1 MSDRSQLERSPE
13 AAQLTQTQ
21 AQGATTLPDNHQQ
34 QRAEQRKALAAL
46 RQGHATSGLCAA
58 FSAPLPGREA
68 CAPLT
73 AKQREGIFGEVPAK
87 AKHFNAVARALCT
100 SEPQSGCDAQG
111 NSWELT
117 LKKATLEERLQLA
130 FLGKRVKLAYHPLV
144 MERALDLL
152 FSPLGITK
160 EQHAATREVLKLL
173 TPRRLL
179 ALGQAEERKF
189 FAQMALED
197 RSAWRDP
204 RAAGLSCLDGP
215 LPARPNAAYCKQSI
229 QCWSERASHLN
240 EYGRLLVGE
249 IIKPF
254 QLCLPSALGE
264 YVARVNPMLE
274 LSSEQLYQAL
284 VELAQELSP
293 DYAAVEMLAGQTLKA
308 NGQSAKEYLQ
318 TLVIAP
324 KSKKRSNK
332 PTSAKTRK
340 ATARKSKQP
349 STSLE
354 QLLAA
359 TEVAQPQSAAP
370 SASIVDPADAPAD
383 APSEAMDAPAD
394 APSEALDDP
403 ADAPS
408 AAMDD
413 LADAPSEAL
422 DDPADAP
429 SEALDDPD
437 DAPSAALDDQANAPS
452 EASDDLADAPSVA
465 RDDPA
470 DAPSEALDDPAD
482 VPSAA
487 RDDSA
492 DAPSAALGDP
502 ADAPSVAPYEAD
514 SDVPV
519 FIPFDDDA
527 PAAPREAEA
536 ADPGAVS
543 AEVEAPATGD
553 ASEELPMVSQLE
565 AMADWGVPAAPTNP
579 LGLAAPAVTQALSE
593 GVVPASGQVPALGR
607 LSKALP
613 QAIGSLVPNNLNLDL
628 TQPHL
633 GSAVPH
639 LSLKSAQPQPKLKA
653 NPKSYLRLR
662 KGRW

>member
-1 MSDRSQLERSPE
+1 MNCNDQAINRNDPSLSSPCWDPSRPSPTESALTEAAMSDRSQLERSPE
-13 AAQLTQTQ
+13 AAPLTHSPV
-21 AQGATTLPDNHQQ
+21 QGNTTLPDNHQQ

-87 AKHFNAVARALCT
+87 AKHCNAVARALCT

-130 FLGKRVKLAYHPLV
+130 FLGKRVKLAYRPLV

-179 ALGQAEERKF
+179 ALGQEEERKF

-204 RAAGLSCLDGP
+204 RAAGLSCLDGS
-215 LPARPNAAYCKQSI
+215 LPARPNAAYCKQSV

-293 DYAAVEMLAGQTLKA
+293 DYAAVEMLVGQTLKS

-318 TLVIAP
+318 TLVIVP
-324 KSKKRSNK
+324 KSKKRSSK
-332 PTSAKTRK
+332 RTSAKARK
-340 ATARKSKQP
+340 ATARKPKQP

-359 TEVAQPQSAAP
+359 TEATQPQSAAP
-370 SASIVDPADAPAD
+370 SASVVDPADAP
-383 APSEAMDAPAD
+383 
-394 APSEALDDP
+394 
-403 ADAPS
+403 
-408 AAMDD
+408 
-413 LADAPSEAL
+413 ADAPSEAL

-429 SEALDDPD
+429 SEALDDPAD
-437 DAPSAALDDQANAPS
+437 APSEAMDDPADAPSEAMDDPADAPSEAMDDLADAPSAALDDPADAPS
-452 EASDDLADAPSVA
+452 EAM
-465 RDDPA
+465 DDPA

-482 VPSAA
+482 ATS
-487 RDDSA
+487 
-492 DAPSAALGDP
+492 
-502 ADAPSVAPYEAD
+502 EAD
-514 SDVPV
+514 LDVPV
-519 FIPFDDDA
+519 FIPFDEE

-536 ADPGAVS
+536 AGPGDVS

-565 AMADWGVPAAPTNP
+565 AMADWSAPAAAPTNP
-579 LGLAAPAVTQALSE
+579 LGLAAPAVPQALSE

-607 LSKALP
+607 ISKSLP
-613 QAIGSLVPNNLNLDL
+613 QALGSLVPNNLNLDL

-633 GSAVPH
+633 GCAVPH

>member
-1 MSDRSQLERSPE
+1 MNCNDQAINRNDPSLSSPCRDASRPSPTESALTEAVMSNRSQLERSPE
-13 AAQLTQTQ
+13 AAPLTQTQ
-21 AQGATTLPDNHQQ
+21 VQGVTTLTDNPQQ

-130 FLGKRVKLAYHPLV
+130 FLGKRVKLAYRPLV

-204 RAAGLSCLDGP
+204 RAAGLSCLDGS
-215 LPARPNAAYCKQSI
+215 LPARPNAAYCKQSV

-318 TLVIAP
+318 TLVIVP
-324 KSKKRSNK
+324 KSKKRSSK
-332 PTSAKTRK
+332 RTSAKTRK
-340 ATARKSKQP
+340 ASARKPKQP

-359 TEVAQPQSAAP
+359 TEAAQPQSAAP
-370 SASIVDPADAPAD
+370 SASVVDPADAPAD
-383 APSEAMDAPAD
+383 APSEAM
-394 APSEALDDP
+394 DDP

-429 SEALDDPD
+429 S
-437 DAPSAALDDQANAPS
+437 AAM
-452 EASDDLADAPSVA
+452 
-465 RDDPA
+465 DDPA
-470 DAPSEALDDPAD
+470 DATSEADL
-482 VPSAA
+482 
-487 RDDSA
+487 
-492 DAPSAALGDP
+492 
-502 ADAPSVAPYEAD
+502 
-514 SDVPV
+514 DVPV
-519 FIPFDDDA
+519 FIPFDEE

-536 ADPGAVS
+536 AGPGDVS
-543 AEVEAPATGD
+543 AEVEFPATGD

-565 AMADWGVPAAPTNP
+565 AMADWSAPAAAPTNP
-579 LGLAAPAVTQALSE
+579 LGFAAPAVPQALSE
-593 GVVPASGQVPALGR
+593 GVVPATGQVPALGR

-613 QAIGSLVPNNLNLDL
+613 QALGSLVPNNLNLDL

-633 GSAVPH
+633 GCAVPH
-639 LSLKSAQPQPKLKA
+639 LSLKSAQPQPQPKLKA

>member
-1 MSDRSQLERSPE
+1 
-13 AAQLTQTQ
+13 
-21 AQGATTLPDNHQQ
+21 
-34 QRAEQRKALAAL
+34 
-46 RQGHATSGLCAA
+46 
-58 FSAPLPGREA
+58 
-68 CAPLT
+68 
-73 AKQREGIFGEVPAK
+73 
-87 AKHFNAVARALCT
+87 
-100 SEPQSGCDAQG
+100 
-111 NSWELT
+111 
-117 LKKATLEERLQLA
+117 
-130 FLGKRVKLAYHPLV
+130 

-179 ALGQAEERKF
+179 ALGQEEERKF
-189 FAQMALED
+189 FAQMALEE

-204 RAAGLSCLDGP
+204 RAAGLSCLDGS
-215 LPARPNAAYCKQSI
+215 LPARPNAAYCKQSV

-284 VELAQELSP
+284 GELAQELSP
-293 DYAAVEMLAGQTLKA
+293 DYAALEMLAGQTLKA

-318 TLVIAP
+318 TLVIVP
-324 KSKKRSNK
+324 KSKKRSIK
-332 PTSAKTRK
+332 RTSAKTRK
-340 ATARKSKQP
+340 ATARKPKQP

-359 TEVAQPQSAAP
+359 TEAAQPQSAAP
-370 SASIVDPADAPAD
+370 SASVVAPADAPAD
-383 APSEAMDAPAD
+383 APSEAMDDQAD
-394 APSEALDDP
+394 APSEAWDDP

-408 AAMDD
+408 AALDESADAPSEAMDD
-413 LADAPSEAL
+413 LADAPSAAL
-422 DDPADAP
+422 DDPADAT
-429 SEALDDPD
+429 SEA
-437 DAPSAALDDQANAPS
+437 
-452 EASDDLADAPSVA
+452 DL
-465 RDDPA
+465 
-470 DAPSEALDDPAD
+470 
-482 VPSAA
+482 
-487 RDDSA
+487 
-492 DAPSAALGDP
+492 
-502 ADAPSVAPYEAD
+502 
-514 SDVPV
+514 DVPV
-519 FIPFDDDA
+519 FIPFDEE

-536 ADPGAVS
+536 AGPGDVS
-543 AEVEAPATGD
+543 AEVEVPATGD

-565 AMADWGVPAAPTNP
+565 AMADWSAPASAPTNP
-579 LGLAAPAVTQALSE
+579 LGFAAPAVPQALSE
-593 GVVPASGQVPALGR
+593 GVVPATGQVPALGR

-613 QAIGSLVPNNLNLDL
+613 QALGSLVPNNLNLDL

-633 GSAVPH
+633 GCAVPH

>member
-1 MSDRSQLERSPE
+1 MSNRSQLERSPE
-13 AAQLTQTQ
+13 AAPLTQTQ
-21 AQGATTLPDNHQQ
+21 VQGVTTLTDNPQQ

-130 FLGKRVKLAYHPLV
+130 FLGKRVKLAYRPLV

-204 RAAGLSCLDGP
+204 RAAGLSCLDGS
-215 LPARPNAAYCKQSI
+215 LPARPNAAYCKQSV

-318 TLVIAP
+318 TLVIVP
-324 KSKKRSNK
+324 KSKKRSSK
-332 PTSAKTRK
+332 RTSAKTRK
-340 ATARKSKQP
+340 ASARKPKQP

-359 TEVAQPQSAAP
+359 TEAAQPQSAAP
-370 SASIVDPADAPAD
+370 SASVVDPADAPAD
-383 APSEAMDAPAD
+383 APSEAM
-394 APSEALDDP
+394 DDP

-429 SEALDDPD
+429 S
-437 DAPSAALDDQANAPS
+437 AAM
-452 EASDDLADAPSVA
+452 
-465 RDDPA
+465 DDPA
-470 DAPSEALDDPAD
+470 DATSEADL
-482 VPSAA
+482 
-487 RDDSA
+487 
-492 DAPSAALGDP
+492 
-502 ADAPSVAPYEAD
+502 
-514 SDVPV
+514 DVPV
-519 FIPFDDDA
+519 FIPFDEE

-536 ADPGAVS
+536 AGPGDVS
-543 AEVEAPATGD
+543 AEVEFPATGD

-565 AMADWGVPAAPTNP
+565 AMADWSAPAAAPTNP
-579 LGLAAPAVTQALSE
+579 LGFAAPAVPQALSE
-593 GVVPASGQVPALGR
+593 GVVPATGQVPALGR

-613 QAIGSLVPNNLNLDL
+613 QALGSLVPNNLNLDL

-633 GSAVPH
+633 GCAVPH
-639 LSLKSAQPQPKLKA
+639 LSLKSAQPQPQPKLKA

>member
-130 FLGKRVKLAYHPLV
+130 FLGKRVKLAYRPLV

-215 LPARPNAAYCKQSI
+215 LPARPNAAYCKQSV

-318 TLVIAP
+318 TLVIVP
-324 KSKKRSNK
+324 KSKKRSSK
-332 PTSAKTRK
+332 RTSAKARK

-359 TEVAQPQSAAP
+359 TEAAQPQRDAP
-370 SASIVDPADAPAD
+370 SASVVDPADAPAD

-408 AAMDD
+408 
-413 LADAPSEAL
+413 
-422 DDPADAP
+422 
-429 SEALDDPD
+429 EALDDPD
-437 DAPSAALDDQANAPS
+437 DAPSAALDD
-452 EASDDLADAPSVA
+452 
-465 RDDPA
+465 PA
-470 DAPSEALDDPAD
+470 DAPSEAMDDT
-482 VPSAA
+482 
-487 RDDSA
+487 A
-492 DAPSAALGDP
+492 DAPSAALDDP
-502 ADAPSVAPYEAD
+502 ADAPIAALDDPADATSEVD

-519 FIPFDDDA
+519 FIPFADE
-527 PAAPREAEA
+527 PAAPSVVD
-536 ADPGAVS
+536 ADGSGAVS
-543 AEVEAPATGD
+543 AEVDAPAAGD
-553 ASEELPMVSQLE
+553 ASEELPIVSQLE
-565 AMADWGVPAAPTNP
+565 ATADWNAPAAALTNP
-579 LGLAAPAVTQALSE
+579 TGIAVPSVQCALSE
-593 GVVPASGQVPALGR
+593 GGVAPSGQVPVLGR
-607 LSKALP
+607 LSTALP
-613 QAIGSLVPNNLNLDL
+613 QTFGPLAPNNLSLDKSQ
-628 TQPHL
+628 QPL
-633 GSAVPH
+633 GGAMPLFSF
-639 LSLKSAQPQPKLKA
+639 KSALPQSQPRPKA
-653 NPKSYLRLR
+653 SPKSYLRLR

>member
-1 MSDRSQLERSPE
+1 MSDCSQLERSPE

-21 AQGATTLPDNHQQ
+21 AQDATTLPDNQQSQQQQ

-130 FLGKRVKLAYHPLV
+130 FLGKRVKLAYRPLV

-204 RAAGLSCLDGP
+204 RAAGLSCLDGS
-215 LPARPNAAYCKQSI
+215 LPARPNAAYCKQSV

-284 VELAQELSP
+284 GELAQELSP

-318 TLVIAP
+318 TLVIVP
-324 KSKKRSNK
+324 KSKKRSSK
-332 PTSAKTRK
+332 RTSAKTRK
-340 ATARKSKQP
+340 ASARKPKQP

-359 TEVAQPQSAAP
+359 TEAARPQSAAP
-370 SASIVDPADAPAD
+370 SASVVAPADAPAD
-383 APSEAMDAPAD
+383 APSEAMDDQAD
-394 APSEALDDP
+394 APSEASDDLADAPSAALDDP

-413 LADAPSEAL
+413 PADAPSAAL

-429 SEALDDPD
+429 SAALGAPADAPSEARDDPAD
-437 DAPSAALDDQANAPS
+437 VPSAALDDQANAPS
-452 EASDDLADAPSVA
+452 EASDDLADAPSAAV
-465 RDDPA
+465 DDP
-470 DAPSEALDDPAD
+470 S
-482 VPSAA
+482 
-487 RDDSA
+487 
-492 DAPSAALGDP
+492 
-502 ADAPSVAPYEAD
+502 DAPSVAPSELD

-519 FIPFDDDA
+519 FIPFDDDE

-536 ADPGAVS
+536 AGPGDVS
-543 AEVEAPATGD
+543 AEVETPATGD

-565 AMADWGVPAAPTNP
+565 AMADWSAPAAAPTNP
-579 LGLAAPAVTQALSE
+579 LGLSAPAVSQALSE
-593 GVVPASGQVPALGR
+593 GVVPALGQVPALGR

-613 QAIGSLVPNNLNLDL
+613 QELGSLVPNNLNLDL

-639 LSLKSAQPQPKLKA
+639 LSLKSVQPQPKLKA

>member
-13 AAQLTQTQ
+13 AAPLTQTQ
-21 AQGATTLPDNHQQ
+21 VQGNTTLPDNHQQ

-100 SEPQSGCDAQG
+100 SEPQSWCDAQG

-130 FLGKRVKLAYHPLV
+130 FLGKRVKLAYRPLV

-204 RAAGLSCLDGP
+204 RAAGLSCLDGS
-215 LPARPNAAYCKQSI
+215 LPARPNAAYCKQSV

-284 VELAQELSP
+284 GELAQELSP

-318 TLVIAP
+318 TLVIVP
-324 KSKKRSNK
+324 KSKKRSSK
-332 PTSAKTRK
+332 RTSAKTRK
-340 ATARKSKQP
+340 ATARKPKQP

-359 TEVAQPQSAAP
+359 TEAAQPQSAAP
-370 SASIVDPADAPAD
+370 SASVV
-383 APSEAMDAPAD
+383 
-394 APSEALDDP
+394 
-403 ADAPS
+403 
-408 AAMDD
+408 
-413 LADAPSEAL
+413 
-422 DDPADAP
+422 DPADAP
-429 SEALDDPD
+429 SEAW
-437 DAPSAALDDQANAPS
+437 DA
-452 EASDDLADAPSVA
+452 
-465 RDDPA
+465 PA

-487 RDDSA
+487 LDDLADAPSEAVDDPA
-492 DAPSAALGDP
+492 DAPSAAVDDP
-502 ADAPSVAPYEAD
+502 ADAPSVATSEVD

-519 FIPFDDDA
+519 FIPFDDDE
-527 PAAPREAEA
+527 PAAPRVAEA

-565 AMADWGVPAAPTNP
+565 AMADWSAPAAAPTNP
-579 LGLAAPAVTQALSE
+579 FGFAAPAVPQALSE
-593 GVVPASGQVPALGR
+593 GVVPATGQVPALGR

-613 QAIGSLVPNNLNLDL
+613 QALGSLVSNNLNLDL

-633 GSAVPH
+633 GCAVPH

>member
-1 MSDRSQLERSPE
+1 MSDRSQLERTPE
-13 AAQLTQTQ
+13 AAPLTHSPV
-21 AQGATTLPDNHQQ
+21 QGNTYLPNHQQQ
-34 QRAEQRKALAAL
+34 QRAEQRRALAAL
-46 RQGHATSGLCAA
+46 RQGHATTGLCAT

-100 SEPQSGCDAQG
+100 SEPQSGCDTQG

-130 FLGKRVKLAYHPLV
+130 FLGKRVKLAYRPLV

-179 ALGQAEERKF
+179 ALGQEEERKF

-197 RSAWRDP
+197 RCAWRDP
-204 RAAGLSCLDGP
+204 RAAGLSCLDGS
-215 LPARPNAAYCKQSI
+215 LPARPNAAYCKQSV

-284 VELAQELSP
+284 GELAQELSP

-318 TLVIAP
+318 TLVIVP
-324 KSKKRSNK
+324 KSKKRSSK
-332 PTSAKTRK
+332 RTSAMARK
-340 ATARKSKQP
+340 ATARKPKQP

-359 TEVAQPQSAAP
+359 TEAAQPQSAAP
-370 SASIVDPADAPAD
+370 SASVVDPADAPAD
-383 APSEAMDAPAD
+383 APSEAMDDPAD
-394 APSEALDDP
+394 APSEAMDDP

-408 AAMDD
+408 EAMDD
-413 LADAPSEAL
+413 QADAPSEAL

-429 SEALDDPD
+429 SEALDDPAD
-437 DAPSAALDDQANAPS
+437 VPSAAL
-452 EASDDLADAPSVA
+452 DDLADAPSAAV
-465 RDDPA
+465 DDPA

-482 VPSAA
+482 ATSEV
-487 RDDSA
+487 
-492 DAPSAALGDP
+492 
-502 ADAPSVAPYEAD
+502 D

-519 FIPFDDDA
+519 FIPFDDDE
-527 PAAPREAEA
+527 PAAPRVAEA
-536 ADPGAVS
+536 AGPGDVS
-543 AEVEAPATGD
+543 AEVEATDTDD

-565 AMADWGVPAAPTNP
+565 AMADWSAPAAAPTNP
-579 LGLAAPAVTQALSE
+579 LGFAAPAVPQALSE
-593 GVVPASGQVPALGR
+593 GVVPATGQVPALGR

-613 QAIGSLVPNNLNLDL
+613 QALGSLVPNNLNLDL

-633 GSAVPH
+633 GCAVPH
-639 LSLKSAQPQPKLKA
+639 LSLKSAQPQPKPQPQPKLKA

>member
-1 MSDRSQLERSPE
+1 MNCNDQALNRTDPSLSSPCRDASRPSPTESALTEAAMSDRSQLERSPE
-13 AAQLTQTQ
+13 AAPLTHSPV
-21 AQGATTLPDNHQQ
+21 QGNTTLPDNHQQ

-87 AKHFNAVARALCT
+87 AKHCNAVARALCT

-130 FLGKRVKLAYHPLV
+130 FLGKRVKLAYRPLV

-204 RAAGLSCLDGP
+204 RAAGLSCLDGS
-215 LPARPNAAYCKQSI
+215 LPARPNAAYCKQSV

-293 DYAAVEMLAGQTLKA
+293 DYAAVEMLVGQTLKS

-318 TLVIAP
+318 TLVIVP
-324 KSKKRSNK
+324 KSKKRSSK
-332 PTSAKTRK
+332 RTSAKARK
-340 ATARKSKQP
+340 ATARKPKQP

-359 TEVAQPQSAAP
+359 TEATQPQSAAP
-370 SASIVDPADAPAD
+370 SASVVDPA
-383 APSEAMDAPAD
+383 DAPAD

-408 AAMDD
+408 EAMDDPADAPSEAMDDPADAPSEAMDD
-413 LADAPSEAL
+413 LADAPSAAL

-429 SEALDDPD
+429 SEAM
-437 DAPSAALDDQANAPS
+437 
-452 EASDDLADAPSVA
+452 
-465 RDDPA
+465 DDPA

-482 VPSAA
+482 ATS
-487 RDDSA
+487 
-492 DAPSAALGDP
+492 
-502 ADAPSVAPYEAD
+502 EAD
-514 SDVPV
+514 LDVPV
-519 FIPFDDDA
+519 FIPFDEE

-536 ADPGAVS
+536 AGPGDVS
-543 AEVEAPATGD
+543 AEVDAPATGD

-565 AMADWGVPAAPTNP
+565 AMADWSAPAAAPTNP
-579 LGLAAPAVTQALSE
+579 LGLAAPAVPQALSE

-607 LSKALP
+607 ISKSLP
-613 QAIGSLVPNNLNLDL
+613 QALGSLVPNNLNLDL

-633 GSAVPH
+633 GCAVPH

>member
-58 FSAPLPGREA
+58 FSAPLPGWEA

-100 SEPQSGCDAQG
+100 SEPQSGCDAHG

-130 FLGKRVKLAYHPLV
+130 FLGKRVKLAYRPLV

-189 FAQMALED
+189 FAAMAQED
-197 RSAWRDP
+197 RSAWSDP
-204 RAAGLSCLDGP
+204 RAAGLSCLDGS
-215 LPARPNAAYCKQSI
+215 LPARPNAAYCKQSV

-422 DDPADAP
+422 DDPADV
-429 SEALDDPD
+429 
-437 DAPSAALDDQANAPS
+437 PSAALDD
-452 EASDDLADAPSVA
+452 LADAPGAAV
-465 RDDPA
+465 DDPA
-470 DAPSEALDDPAD
+470 DAPCAAMDDPAD
-482 VPSAA
+482 ATS
-487 RDDSA
+487 
-492 DAPSAALGDP
+492 
-502 ADAPSVAPYEAD
+502 EAD

-519 FIPFDDDA
+519 FIPFDEE

-536 ADPGAVS
+536 AGPGDVS
-543 AEVEAPATGD
+543 AEVEVPATGD

-565 AMADWGVPAAPTNP
+565 AMADWSAPAAAPTNP
-579 LGLAAPAVTQALSE
+579 LGFAAPAVPQALSE
-593 GVVPASGQVPALGR
+593 GVVPATGQVPALGR

-613 QAIGSLVPNNLNLDL
+613 QALGSLVPNNLNLDL

-633 GSAVPH
+633 GCAVPH

>member
-1 MSDRSQLERSPE
+1 
-13 AAQLTQTQ
+13 
-21 AQGATTLPDNHQQ
+21 
-34 QRAEQRKALAAL
+34 
-46 RQGHATSGLCAA
+46 
-58 FSAPLPGREA
+58 
-68 CAPLT
+68 
-73 AKQREGIFGEVPAK
+73 
-87 AKHFNAVARALCT
+87 
-100 SEPQSGCDAQG
+100 
-111 NSWELT
+111 
-117 LKKATLEERLQLA
+117 
-130 FLGKRVKLAYHPLV
+130 

-204 RAAGLSCLDGP
+204 RAAGLSCLDGS
-215 LPARPNAAYCKQSI
+215 LPARPNAVYCKQSV

-318 TLVIAP
+318 TLVIVP
-324 KSKKRSNK
+324 KSKKRSSK
-332 PTSAKTRK
+332 RTSAKTRK
-340 ATARKSKQP
+340 ATVRKPKQP

-359 TEVAQPQSAAP
+359 TEAAQPQSAAP
-370 SASIVDPADAPAD
+370 SASVVDPADAPAD
-383 APSEAMDAPAD
+383 APSEAMDDLVD
-394 APSEALDDP
+394 APSEAMDDP

-422 DDPADAP
+422 DDPADV
-429 SEALDDPD
+429 
-437 DAPSAALDDQANAPS
+437 PSAAL
-452 EASDDLADAPSVA
+452 DDLADAPSA
-465 RDDPA
+465 
-470 DAPSEALDDPAD
+470 APSEL
-482 VPSAA
+482 
-487 RDDSA
+487 
-492 DAPSAALGDP
+492 
-502 ADAPSVAPYEAD
+502 D

-519 FIPFDDDA
+519 FIPFDEE

-536 ADPGAVS
+536 AGPGDVS
-543 AEVEAPATGD
+543 AEVEVPATGD

-565 AMADWGVPAAPTNP
+565 AMADWSAPASAPTNP
-579 LGLAAPAVTQALSE
+579 LGGAAPAVPQALSE
-593 GVVPASGQVPALGR
+593 GVVPATGQVPALGR

-613 QAIGSLVPNNLNLDL
+613 QALGSLVPNNLNLDL

>member
-1 MSDRSQLERSPE
+1 MNCNDQALNRTDPSLSSPCRDASRPSPTESALTEAAMSDRSQLERSPE
-13 AAQLTQTQ
+13 AAPLTHSPV
-21 AQGATTLPDNHQQ
+21 QGNTTLPDNHQQ

-87 AKHFNAVARALCT
+87 AKHCNAVARALCT

-130 FLGKRVKLAYHPLV
+130 FLGKRVKLAYRPLV

-179 ALGQAEERKF
+179 ALGQEEERKF

-204 RAAGLSCLDGP
+204 RAAGLSCLDGS
-215 LPARPNAAYCKQSI
+215 LPARPNAAYCKQSV

-293 DYAAVEMLAGQTLKA
+293 DYAAVEMLVGQTLKS

-318 TLVIAP
+318 TLVIVP
-324 KSKKRSNK
+324 KSKKRSSK
-332 PTSAKTRK
+332 RTSAKARK
-340 ATARKSKQP
+340 ATARKPKQP

-359 TEVAQPQSAAP
+359 TEATQPQSAAP
-370 SASIVDPADAPAD
+370 SASVVDPA
-383 APSEAMDAPAD
+383 DAPAD

-408 AAMDD
+408 EAMDDPADAPSEAMDDPADAPSEAMDD
-413 LADAPSEAL
+413 LADAPSAAL

-429 SEALDDPD
+429 SEAM
-437 DAPSAALDDQANAPS
+437 
-452 EASDDLADAPSVA
+452 
-465 RDDPA
+465 DDPA

-482 VPSAA
+482 ATS
-487 RDDSA
+487 
-492 DAPSAALGDP
+492 
-502 ADAPSVAPYEAD
+502 EAD
-514 SDVPV
+514 LDVPV
-519 FIPFDDDA
+519 FIPFDEE

-536 ADPGAVS
+536 AGPGDVS
-543 AEVEAPATGD
+543 AEVDAPATGD

-565 AMADWGVPAAPTNP
+565 AMADWSAPAAAPTNP
-579 LGLAAPAVTQALSE
+579 LGLAAPAVPQALSE

-607 LSKALP
+607 ISKSLP
-613 QAIGSLVPNNLNLDL
+613 QALGSLVPNNLNLDL

-633 GSAVPH
+633 GCAVPH

>member
-1 MSDRSQLERSPE
+1 MSDCSQLERSPE

-21 AQGATTLPDNHQQ
+21 AQDATTLPDNQQSQQQQ

-130 FLGKRVKLAYHPLV
+130 FLGKRVKLAYRPLV

-204 RAAGLSCLDGP
+204 RAAGLSCLDGS
-215 LPARPNAAYCKQSI
+215 LPARPNAAYCKQSV

-284 VELAQELSP
+284 GELAQELSP

-318 TLVIAP
+318 TLVIVP
-324 KSKKRSNK
+324 KSKKRSSK
-332 PTSAKTRK
+332 RTSAKTRK
-340 ATARKSKQP
+340 ASARKPKQP

-359 TEVAQPQSAAP
+359 TEAAQPQSDAP
-370 SASIVDPADAPAD
+370 SAALDDQAN
-383 APSEAMDAPAD
+383 APSAAM
-394 APSEALDDP
+394 DDP

-408 AAMDD
+408 AA
-413 LADAPSEAL
+413 L
-422 DDPADAP
+422 DDPA
-429 SEALDDPD
+429 

-452 EASDDLADAPSVA
+452 EASDDLADAPSAA

-482 VPSAA
+482 APSAELDTPA
-487 RDDSA
+487 DAPSSALGDLA
-492 DAPSAALGDP
+492 DAPSAA
-502 ADAPSVAPYEAD
+502 PSELD

-519 FIPFDDDA
+519 FIPFDEE
-527 PAAPREAEA
+527 PMAPRDAEA
-536 ADPGAVS
+536 ADPGDVS
-543 AEVEAPATGD
+543 TEFEAPATGD

-565 AMADWGVPAAPTNP
+565 AMADWSAPAAAPTNP

-607 LSKALP
+607 LSQALP

-639 LSLKSAQPQPKLKA
+639 LSLKSVQPQPKLKA

>member
-1 MSDRSQLERSPE
+1 MNCNDQAINRNDQAINRNDPSLSSPCRDASRPSPSESALTEAAMSDRSQLERSPE

-130 FLGKRVKLAYHPLV
+130 FLGKRVKLAYRPLV

-204 RAAGLSCLDGP
+204 RAAGLSCLDGS

-318 TLVIAP
+318 TLVIVP
-324 KSKKRSNK
+324 KSKKRSSK
-332 PTSAKTRK
+332 RTSAKARK

-370 SASIVDPADAPAD
+370 SASVVAPADAPAD
-383 APSEAMDAPAD
+383 APSEAM
-394 APSEALDDP
+394 DDP

-413 LADAPSEAL
+413 LADAPSE
-422 DDPADAP
+422 
-429 SEALDDPD
+429 
-437 DAPSAALDDQANAPS
+437 
-452 EASDDLADAPSVA
+452 V
-465 RDDPA
+465 
-470 DAPSEALDDPAD
+470 LDDPAD

-487 RDDSA
+487 LDDLA
-492 DAPSAALGDP
+492 DAPGAAVDDP
-502 ADAPSVAPYEAD
+502 ADAPCAAMDDPADATSEAD

-519 FIPFDDDA
+519 FIPFDEE

-536 ADPGAVS
+536 AGPGDVS
-543 AEVEAPATGD
+543 AEVEVPATGD

-565 AMADWGVPAAPTNP
+565 AIADWSAPAAAPTNP
-579 LGLAAPAVTQALSE
+579 LGFAAPAVPQALSE
-593 GVVPASGQVPALGR
+593 GVVPATGQVPALGR

-613 QAIGSLVPNNLNLDL
+613 QALGSLVPNNLNLDL

-633 GSAVPH
+633 GCAVPH
-639 LSLKSAQPQPKLKA
+639 LSLKSAQPQPQPKLKA

>member
-1 MSDRSQLERSPE
+1 MNCNDQAINRNAPSLSSPCWDPSRPSPSESALTEAAMSDRSQLERSPE

-87 AKHFNAVARALCT
+87 AKHFNAVARALCANK
-100 SEPQSGCDAQG
+100 PQSGCDAQG

-130 FLGKRVKLAYHPLV
+130 FLGKRVKLAYRPLV

-204 RAAGLSCLDGP
+204 RAAGLSCLDGS

-332 PTSAKTRK
+332 PTSANTRK

-370 SASIVDPADAPAD
+370 SASVVAPADAPAD
-383 APSEAMDAPAD
+383 APSEAMDDPAD
-394 APSEALDDP
+394 APSEAWDDP

-408 AAMDD
+408 AAMYD
-413 LADAPSEAL
+413 L
-422 DDPADAP
+422 
-429 SEALDDPD
+429 
-437 DAPSAALDDQANAPS
+437 
-452 EASDDLADAPSVA
+452 
-465 RDDPA
+465 A

-487 RDDSA
+487 LDDLA
-492 DAPSAALGDP
+492 DAPGAAVDDPADAPCAAMDDP
-502 ADAPSVAPYEAD
+502 ADAPSVAPSELD

-519 FIPFDDDA
+519 FIPFADE
-527 PAAPREAEA
+527 PAAPSVVD
-536 ADPGAVS
+536 ADGSGAVS
-543 AEVEAPATGD
+543 AEVDAPAAGD

-565 AMADWGVPAAPTNP
+565 ATADWNAPAAPTNP
-579 LGLAAPAVTQALSE
+579 LGLAAPAVTPALSE
-593 GVVPASGQVPALGR
+593 GGVAPSGQVPVLGR
-607 LSKALP
+607 LSTALP
-613 QAIGSLVPNNLNLDL
+613 QTFRPLAPNNPSLDMSQ
-628 TQPHL
+628 QPL
-633 GSAVPH
+633 GCAVPH
-639 LSLKSAQPQPKLKA
+639 LSLKSARPQPQPKLKA

>member
-1 MSDRSQLERSPE
+1 MNCNDQAINRNDPSLSSPCWDPSRPSPTESALTEAAMSDRSQLERSPE
-13 AAQLTQTQ
+13 AAPLTHSPV
-21 AQGATTLPDNHQQ
+21 QGNTTLPDNHQQ

-130 FLGKRVKLAYHPLV
+130 FLGKRVKLAYRPLV

-189 FAQMALED
+189 FAALAQED
-197 RSAWRDP
+197 RSAWRDT
-204 RAAGLSCLDGP
+204 RAAGLSCLGGS
-215 LPARPNAAYCKQSI
+215 LPARPNAAYCKQSV

-293 DYAAVEMLAGQTLKA
+293 DYAAVEMLVGQTLKS

-318 TLVIAP
+318 TLVIVP
-324 KSKKRSNK
+324 KSKKRSSK
-332 PTSAKTRK
+332 RTSAKTRK
-340 ATARKSKQP
+340 ATARKPKQP

-359 TEVAQPQSAAP
+359 TEATQPQSAAP
-370 SASIVDPADAPAD
+370 SASVVDPADAP
-383 APSEAMDAPAD
+383 
-394 APSEALDDP
+394 
-403 ADAPS
+403 
-408 AAMDD
+408 
-413 LADAPSEAL
+413 ADAPSEAL

-429 SEALDDPD
+429 SEALDDPAD
-437 DAPSAALDDQANAPS
+437 APSEAMDDPADAPSEAMDDPADAPSEAMDDLADAPSAALDDPADAPS
-452 EASDDLADAPSVA
+452 EAM
-465 RDDPA
+465 DDPA

-482 VPSAA
+482 ATS
-487 RDDSA
+487 
-492 DAPSAALGDP
+492 
-502 ADAPSVAPYEAD
+502 EAD
-514 SDVPV
+514 LDVPV
-519 FIPFDDDA
+519 FIPFDEE

-536 ADPGAVS
+536 AGPGDVS

-565 AMADWGVPAAPTNP
+565 AMADWSAPASAPTNP
-579 LGLAAPAVTQALSE
+579 LGFAAPAVSQALSE
-593 GVVPASGQVPALGR
+593 GVVPATGQVPALGR
-607 LSKALP
+607 LSKSLP
-613 QAIGSLVPNNLNLDL
+613 QALGSLVPNNLNLDL

-633 GSAVPH
+633 GCAVPH

>member
-13 AAQLTQTQ
+13 AAPLTHSPV
-21 AQGATTLPDNHQQ
+21 QGNTTLPDNHQQ

-58 FSAPLPGREA
+58 FSAPLPGREP

-130 FLGKRVKLAYHPLV
+130 FLGKRVKLAYRPLV

-179 ALGQAEERKF
+179 ALGQEEERKF
-189 FAQMALED
+189 FAQMALEE

-204 RAAGLSCLDGP
+204 RAAGLSCLDGS
-215 LPARPNAAYCKQSI
+215 LPARPNAAYCKQSV

-284 VELAQELSP
+284 GELAQELSP
-293 DYAAVEMLAGQTLKA
+293 DYAALEMLAGQTLKA

-318 TLVIAP
+318 TLVIVP
-324 KSKKRSNK
+324 KSKKRSIK
-332 PTSAKTRK
+332 RTSAKTRK
-340 ATARKSKQP
+340 ATARKPKQP

-359 TEVAQPQSAAP
+359 TEAAQPQSAAP
-370 SASIVDPADAPAD
+370 SASVVAPADAPAD
-383 APSEAMDAPAD
+383 APSEAMDDQAD
-394 APSEALDDP
+394 APSEAWDDP

-408 AAMDD
+408 AALDESADAPSEAMDD
-413 LADAPSEAL
+413 LADAPSAAL
-422 DDPADAP
+422 DDPADAT
-429 SEALDDPD
+429 SEA
-437 DAPSAALDDQANAPS
+437 
-452 EASDDLADAPSVA
+452 DL
-465 RDDPA
+465 
-470 DAPSEALDDPAD
+470 
-482 VPSAA
+482 
-487 RDDSA
+487 
-492 DAPSAALGDP
+492 
-502 ADAPSVAPYEAD
+502 
-514 SDVPV
+514 DVPV
-519 FIPFDDDA
+519 FIPFDEE

-536 ADPGAVS
+536 AGPGDVS
-543 AEVEAPATGD
+543 AEVEVPATGD

-565 AMADWGVPAAPTNP
+565 AMADWSAPASAPTNP
-579 LGLAAPAVTQALSE
+579 LGFAAPAVPQALSE
-593 GVVPASGQVPALGR
+593 GVVPATGQVPALGR

-613 QAIGSLVPNNLNLDL
+613 QALGSLVPNNLNLDL

-633 GSAVPH
+633 GCAVPH

>member
-58 FSAPLPGREA
+58 FSAPQPGREA

-130 FLGKRVKLAYHPLV
+130 FLGKRVKLAYRPLV

-189 FAQMALED
+189 FAQMALEE

-215 LPARPNAAYCKQSI
+215 LPARPNAAYCKQSV

-318 TLVIAP
+318 TLVIVP
-324 KSKKRSNK
+324 KSKKRSSK
-332 PTSAKTRK
+332 RTSAKARK
-340 ATARKSKQP
+340 ATARKPKQP

-359 TEVAQPQSAAP
+359 TEAAQPQSAAP
-370 SASIVDPADAPAD
+370 SASVVDPADAPAD
-383 APSEAMDAPAD
+383 APSEAMDDQADAPSEAMDDPAD
-394 APSEALDDP
+394 APSEAWYGPVDAPSEAMDDP

-408 AAMDD
+408 EAM
-413 LADAPSEAL
+413 

-429 SEALDDPD
+429 SEALDAPD
-437 DAPSAALDDQANAPS
+437 DAPSAALDD
-452 EASDDLADAPSVA
+452 
-465 RDDPA
+465 
-470 DAPSEALDDPAD
+470 
-482 VPSAA
+482 
-487 RDDSA
+487 SA
-492 DAPSAALGDP
+492 DAPSAAVDAPADAPCAAMDDP
-502 ADAPSVAPYEAD
+502 ADATSEAD

-519 FIPFDDDA
+519 FIPFDEE

-536 ADPGAVS
+536 AGPGDVS
-543 AEVEAPATGD
+543 SEVDAPAADD

-565 AMADWGVPAAPTNP
+565 AMADWSAPAAAPTNP
-579 LGLAAPAVTQALSE
+579 TGIAVPSVQRALSD
-593 GVVPASGQVPALGR
+593 GGASALGQVPALGR
-607 LSKALP
+607 LSKSLP
-613 QAIGSLVPNNLNLDL
+613 QAIGSLVPHNLNLDL

>member
-1 MSDRSQLERSPE
+1 MNCNDQAINRTDPSLSSPCWDSSRPILSESALTEAAMSDRSQLERSPE

-21 AQGATTLPDNHQQ
+21 VQGATTLPDTQQSQQQQ
-34 QRAEQRKALAAL
+34 QRTEQRKALAAL
-46 RQGHATSGLCAA
+46 RQGHATAGLCAS

-73 AKQREGIFGEVPAK
+73 AKQREGIFGEIPAK

-100 SEPQSGCDAQG
+100 SEPQSVCDAQG
-111 NSWELT
+111 NSWEVT
-117 LKKATLEERLQLA
+117 LKKAALEERLLLA
-130 FLGKRVKLAYHPLV
+130 FLGKRVKLAYRPLV

-215 LPARPNAAYCKQSI
+215 LPARPNAAYCKQSV

-274 LSSEQLYQAL
+274 LSSEQLYQAF
-284 VELAQELSP
+284 EEFAQELSP

-318 TLVIAP
+318 TLIIAP
-324 KSKKRSNK
+324 KSKKRSTK
-332 PTSAKTRK
+332 RTSAKARK
-340 ATARKSKQP
+340 ATTRKPKQP

-359 TEVAQPQSAAP
+359 TEATQPQRDAP
-370 SASIVDPADAPAD
+370 SASVVDPADAPCEAMDDPAD
-383 APSEAMDAPAD
+383 APSEAMDDPAD
-394 APSEALDDP
+394 APSAALDDP

-413 LADAPSEAL
+413 
-422 DDPADAP
+422 PA
-429 SEALDDPD
+429 
-437 DAPSAALDDQANAPS
+437 DAPSAALDDP
-452 EASDDLADAPSVA
+452 
-465 RDDPA
+465 
-470 DAPSEALDDPAD
+470 
-482 VPSAA
+482 
-487 RDDSA
+487 A

-502 ADAPSVAPYEAD
+502 ADAPSVAPSELD

-519 FIPFDDDA
+519 FIPFADE
-527 PAAPREAEA
+527 PAAPSVVD
-536 ADPGAVS
+536 ADGSGAVS
-543 AEVEAPATGD
+543 AEVDAPAAGD

-565 AMADWGVPAAPTNP
+565 ATVDWNAPAAALTNP
-579 LGLAAPAVTQALSE
+579 TGIAVPSVQCALSE
-593 GVVPASGQVPALGR
+593 GGVAPSGQVPVLGR
-607 LSKALP
+607 LSTALP
-613 QAIGSLVPNNLNLDL
+613 QTFGPLVPNNLSLDKSQ
-628 TQPHL
+628 QPL
-633 GSAVPH
+633 GGAMPLFSF
-639 LSLKSAQPQPKLKA
+639 KSAQPQPKPKSS
-653 NPKSYLRLR
+653 PKSYLRLR

>member
-1 MSDRSQLERSPE
+1 MSDRSQLERTPE
-13 AAQLTQTQ
+13 AAPLTHSPV
-21 AQGATTLPDNHQQ
+21 QGNTSLPNHQQQ
-34 QRAEQRKALAAL
+34 QRAEQCRALAAL

-130 FLGKRVKLAYHPLV
+130 FLGKRVKLAYRPLV

-204 RAAGLSCLDGP
+204 RAAGLSCLDGS

-284 VELAQELSP
+284 GELAQELSP

-318 TLVIAP
+318 TLVIVP
-324 KSKKRSNK
+324 KSKKRSSK
-332 PTSAKTRK
+332 RTSAKARK
-340 ATARKSKQP
+340 ATARKPKQP

-359 TEVAQPQSAAP
+359 TEAAQPQSAAP
-370 SASIVDPADAPAD
+370 SASVVDPADAPAD
-383 APSEAMDAPAD
+383 APSEAMDDQAD
-394 APSEALDDP
+394 APSEAMDDP

-429 SEALDDPD
+429 SA
-437 DAPSAALDDQANAPS
+437 
-452 EASDDLADAPSVA
+452 
-465 RDDPA
+465 
-470 DAPSEALDDPAD
+470 ALDDPAD
-482 VPSAA
+482 ATS
-487 RDDSA
+487 
-492 DAPSAALGDP
+492 
-502 ADAPSVAPYEAD
+502 EAD

-519 FIPFDDDA
+519 FIPFDEE

-536 ADPGAVS
+536 AGPGDVS
-543 AEVEAPATGD
+543 AEVEVPATGD

-565 AMADWGVPAAPTNP
+565 AMADCSAPASAPTNP
-579 LGLAAPAVTQALSE
+579 LGLAAPAVPQALSE
-593 GVVPASGQVPALGR
+593 GVVPATGQVPALGR

-613 QAIGSLVPNNLNLDL
+613 QALGSLVPNNLNLDL

-633 GSAVPH
+633 GCAVPH